1 MLMNLRKVANHPL
14 LVRKLY
20 NHEKLMN
27 MSQSYVKVGAHEK
40 QKIRM
45 LSEDTGIYSRRSL
58 NQTETKVDS
67 GAVLAI

>member
-40 QKIRM
+40 Q
-45 LSEDTGIYSRRSL
+45 
-58 NQTETKVDS
+58 NQNVK
-67 GAVLAI
+67 

>member
-20 NHEKLMN
+20 NHGKLMN

-40 QKIRM
+40 QKIKIF
-45 LSEDTGIYSRRSL
+45 SENTGILSRSY
-58 NQTETKVDS
+58 
-67 GAVLAI
+67 

>member
-27 MSQSYVKVGAHEK
+27 MSQSYVKVGGAHEK
-40 QKIRM
+40 QKIKI
-45 LSEDTGIYSRRSL
+45 LSENTGILSRSY
-58 NQTETKVDS
+58 
-67 GAVLAI
+67 